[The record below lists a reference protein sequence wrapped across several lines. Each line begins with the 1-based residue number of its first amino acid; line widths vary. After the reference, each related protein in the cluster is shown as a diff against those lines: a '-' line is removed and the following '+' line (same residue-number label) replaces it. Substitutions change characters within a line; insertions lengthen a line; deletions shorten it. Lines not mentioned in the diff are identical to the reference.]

1 MDYGVENFNALK
13 EEQNEYKE
21 LMSGDRLPNFE
32 IIDIDGNLIS
42 SEMLQGKKTIIVAT
56 NASCGNCIEH
66 THKLMSL

>member
-32 IIDIDGNLIS
+32 L
-42 SEMLQGKKTIIVAT
+42 
-56 NASCGNCIEH
+56 
-66 THKLMSL
+66 